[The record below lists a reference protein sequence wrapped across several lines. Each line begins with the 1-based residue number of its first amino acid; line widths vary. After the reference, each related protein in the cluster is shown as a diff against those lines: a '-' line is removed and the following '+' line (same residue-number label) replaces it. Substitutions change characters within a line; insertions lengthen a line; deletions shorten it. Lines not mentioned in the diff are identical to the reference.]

1 MNQLDKILIH
11 SLKEIDVAE
20 GNVLHAL
27 KKTDQGYENFGEVYF
42 SKISFNAI
50 KAWKFHEK
58 MSLNLVVPIGN
69 VKFVFFNE
77 CDKSFKE
84 ITIGEN
90 NYKRIYVP
98 PQIWFGF
105 MGLDENVNLVMNIAD
120 IVHDPEE
127 VTKKDLDEFKYDW

>member
-1 MNQLDKILIH
+1 MNQLDKILVH
-11 SLKEIDVAE
+11 SLKEINIAD

-27 KKTDQGYENFGEVYF
+27 KKTDRGYQDFGEVYF
-42 SKISFNAI
+42 SKISFKAI
-50 KAWKFHEK
+50 KAWKLHEK

-77 CDKSFKE
+77 ADKSFRE

-98 PQIWFGF
+98 PKIWFGF

-127 VTKKDLDEFKYDW
+127 VKKKDFDEFEYNW